1 MVGFERENRLIK
13 NMSFKEFVGEFLS
26 FLEFQEARLL
36 SWGFYD
42 FSYTTS
48 DVEELFENF
57 ADKDLKE
64 AWDKVE
70 ADGKTMDELLDD
82 MEHARLLYRPVEDE
96 DSYRTRFAEGVR
108 LFARLRQMFKE
119 KDWATGAN
127 LVSDIKLH
135 LAARRYPFR
144 HETAADCWS
153 DLQSHCWDESLQK
166 SAFDALTTK
175 PDGKPFTFARF
186 QRDAFVRVLQNY
198 KGTNLSGT
206 VVSAGTGAGKTK
218 AFYLPALLGAITE
231 LKSNL
236 PPFVKIIA
244 IYPRNVLLADQL
256 REALSEAAK
265 LSEVLKKHK
274 LRPLRFG
281 ALLGQTPT
289 KDNFTRIETNGK
301 TYAENKR
308 NWKRVG
314 NGFAVP
320 FVKSPFDAT
329 QDLIWRDED
338 RERGNTQLFRA
349 GGSSTT
355 PDVPDKVLI
364 LTREELRQNP
374 PDVLFLSA
382 EMLNRELGNSEWD
395 KVFGINQGDNYPRL
409 LLLDEVHAY
418 EGLHGAQVAWT
429 LRRWRYWSRN
439 QNQHVVG
446 LSATL
451 KDAPKHLGTLVGMP
465 ASAVQQFTPAE
476 SELDYKGIEYNLAI
490 KGDPVSGASLLATSI
505 QSAMLV
511 GRLLT
516 PRNVS
521 KSESG
526 DDEIRQSDFYGRKV
540 FGFTDNLDS
549 LNRWYSDTND
559 ADVNKR
565 LAKLRLHPAKRKRPL
580 PFDAEVIK
588 RVNEAGQI
596 WELPR
601 KLGFDLESS
610 LHISRCSSQDSG
622 VNVGSDLIVAS
633 ASLEVGFDDPEV
645 GAVLHHKK
653 PVSMSSFIQ
662 RKGRAGRRPGM
673 RPLTIVILS
682 DYGGDRWAFQNA
694 ERLFQPEIDNILL
707 PLINPSVLRIQ
718 ATFFLLEWLARQIN
732 LGGSYFSYFSA
743 PYADEM
749 LNWQRNR
756 TQKAIPILRDFLQ
769 QGKYWQSFRRDFTKV
784 FSRPYKFDGREL
796 GEAELDAILWESP
809 RPVLRHVVPT
819 LLRQLESEWKIAK
832 SDDQRENAGVNHP
845 LPQFLPGATFA
856 ELGGIG
862 VRLSFIKENDHA
874 DEKADEYLSV
884 SRALSEACPGRVSKR
899 YALRLQESGFW
910 HKYSAEILKSQV
922 PTFTESVKTLFPNCL
937 FAKEINGVLVHQPTT
952 IELAHRPE
960 NVLDTSN
967 SSWNW
972 QSFLQTR
979 SEGISLPIFRSKIW
993 SDLVENCKAHL
1004 HRAYSKIDVSR
1015 FANSCEYEIRFDKGV
1030 STRGTVFLGSRDDK
1044 NDEAVGFRLQ
1054 ADGIALSLNPEKA
1067 NEAHELTPAQISRFR
1082 PQFYLH
1088 TLKTCPIL
1096 HESMN
1101 SFLVEWMWQTSIA
1114 MLAATASQN
1123 RCSFAEAQNLL
1134 ADCRPQAAAK
1144 VLDSIFQVRDVAVH
1158 SDEQEMRL
1166 KQRLIEQWKD
1176 PIVSARFYELERL
1189 LWSDLGDD
1197 FEEWVKRRYVATLA
1211 QAFRTAAVSGIADVS
1226 EDDVAVDV
1234 LWDENGTAR
1243 IYLTELNSGGLGQ
1256 IELVINYLRQSPE
1269 KFLEAMRHALTY
1281 CPRNMSFQGLSKT
1294 LESVVV
1300 ANPYQN
1306 ALADTLT
1313 KIRAAKNFKEQ
1324 NKAKLDLQNAL
1335 EDAGL
1340 SASRTAVVALV
1351 TKLLRPG
1358 SSRRT
1363 DEAMYLL
1370 NQLWKRTERRLGI
1383 EIDARVFAYLCSQKD
1398 SIRRRVVNLL
1408 REIGDSQN
1416 PSPAQIHSVI
1426 GQFLLLDC
1434 EDACPECLDNPNR
1447 YNDFGKPS
1455 RSLTRIKLNL
1465 DGAEVIIDDVSN
1477 DWLDK
1482 ARQILRSDGRVRL
1495 VANNKDLTIV
1505 SKAIQGLLAEEIE
1518 VEYLLLPVSISSI
1531 NRQGEKWFI
1540 ELELK
1545 GFGYGA

>member
-1 MVGFERENRLIK
+1 MVGFERENRIIM
-13 NMSFKEFVGEFLS
+13 NMSLKEFVGEFLS

-42 FSYTTS
+42 FSYSTS
-48 DVEELFENF
+48 DVEELFDNF
-57 ADKDLKE
+57 AAEDLKKAWGKLE
-64 AWDKVE
+64 AG
-70 ADGKTMDELLDD
+70 GKTMGELLDD
-82 MEHARLLYRPVEDE
+82 MEHARLLYRPVEGE
-96 DSYRTRFAEGVR
+96 DLYRTRFAEGVR

-144 HETAADCWS
+144 REEAADCWR
-153 DLQSHCWDESLQK
+153 DLQPHCWNESLQK
-166 SAFDALTTK
+166 AGFDALTTK
-175 PDGKPFTFARF
+175 PDGKAYTFARF
-186 QRDAFVRVLQNY
+186 QRDAFARILKNY

-218 AFYLPALLGAITE
+218 AFYLPALLSAITE
-231 LKSNL
+231 LNL

-265 LSEVLKKHK
+265 LSGVLKTHN

-289 KDNFTRIETNGK
+289 EDNFTRTETNGK

-314 NGFAVP
+314 NGFTVP
-320 FVKSPFDAT
+320 FVKSPFDAN

-349 GGSSTT
+349 GGSSTV
-355 PDVPDKVLI
+355 PDLPDKVLI

-439 QNQHVVG
+439 QNQHIVG

-451 KDAPKHLGTLVGMP
+451 KDAPKHLGTLVGMS
-465 ASAVQQFTPAE
+465 ASAVEQFTPAE
-476 SELDYKGIEYNLAI
+476 SELDYKGIEYNLAV

-516 PRNVS
+516 PRNAS
-521 KSESG
+521 ARESD
-526 DDEIRQSDFYGRKV
+526 DDEIQQSDFYGRKV

-549 LNRWYSDTND
+549 LNRWYSDTTD

-565 LAKLRLHPAKRKRPL
+565 LAKLRLHPSKRRRPL
-580 PFDAEVIK
+580 PFDNKIIK
-588 RVNEAGQI
+588 RVDEAGQI

-601 KLGFDLESS
+601 LIGYNLEDA
-610 LHISRCSSQDSG
+610 LRISRCSSQDSG

-673 RPLTIVILS
+673 RPLTIVVLS

-718 ATFFLLEWLARQIN
+718 ATFFLLEWLAHQIN
-732 LGGSYFSYFSA
+732 LGGSYFSYFST
-743 PYADEM
+743 PHNDEM
-749 LNWQRNR
+749 SNWQRNR
-756 TQKAIPILRDFLQ
+756 IRKAIPILQDFLQ
-769 QGKYWQSFRRDFTKV
+769 QGKLWQAFRRDFARL

-819 LLRQLESEWKIAK
+819 LLRQLEAEWKIAK
-832 SDDQRENAGVNHP
+832 SEDQRENSDVNHP

-862 VRLSFIKENDHA
+862 VRLSFVKENDHD

-910 HKYSAEILKSQV
+910 HIFSAEILKSPI
-922 PTFTESVKTLFPNCL
+922 PTFTDSVKKLFPNCL
-937 FAKEINGVLVHQPTT
+937 FAKEVNGVLVHQPTS

-967 SSWNW
+967 ASWNW
-972 QSFLQTR
+972 RSFLQT
-979 SEGISLPIFRSKIW
+979 SGDGISIPIFRGKIW
-993 SDLVENCKAHL
+993 SDLVQNCKAHL
-1004 HRAYSKIDVSR
+1004 HRAYSKVDVTR

-1030 STRGTVFLGSRDDK
+1030 STRGTVFLGSSDDK
-1044 NDEAVGFRLQ
+1044 NDEAIGFRLQ
-1054 ADGIALSLNPEKA
+1054 ADGIVLKLNSEKA
-1067 NEAHELTPAQISRFR
+1067 NESHELTPEQISRFR
-1082 PQFYLH
+1082 PHFYLQA
-1088 TLKTCPIL
+1088 LKDCPIL
-1096 HESMN
+1096 HERMN
-1101 SFLVEWMWQTSIA
+1101 NFLVEWMWQTSIA
-1114 MLAATASQN
+1114 MLAATASQK

-1134 ADCRPQAAAK
+1134 ADCRPQSAAK
-1144 VLDSIFQVRDVAVH
+1144 VLDSIFQVRDVVLH
-1158 SDEQEMRL
+1158 SEEQEMRL
-1166 KQRLIEQWKD
+1166 KQRIIEQWND
-1176 PIVSARFYELERL
+1176 PVVAARFSELEQI
-1189 LWSDLGDD
+1189 LWSDLGND
-1197 FEEWVKRRYVATLA
+1197 FAEWVKGRYVATLA
-1211 QAFRTAAVSGIADVS
+1211 QAFRSAAVSGVTDVS
-1226 EDDVAVDV
+1226 EDDLAIDV
-1234 LWDENGTAR
+1234 SRDQNGGMQ

-1256 IELVINYLRQSPE
+1256 IELVISYLRQSPE

-1281 CPRNMSFQGLSKT
+1281 CPRSKSFQGLSKT
-1294 LESVVV
+1294 LESVSVP
-1300 ANPYQN
+1300 NPYQN
-1306 ALADTLT
+1306 ALTDALN

-1324 NKAKLDLQNAL
+1324 SKAKRDLQNAL

-1340 SASRTAVVALV
+1340 SASRTAVVTLV

-1358 SSRRT
+1358 SSIRT

-1370 NQLWKRTERRLGI
+1370 NQLWRRTERRLGI
-1383 EIDARVFAYLCSQKD
+1383 EIDARVFAYLCSQRN
-1398 SIRRRVVNLL
+1398 SIRRRIVDLL
-1408 REIGDSQN
+1408 REIGDSQT

-1426 GQFLLLDC
+1426 GQFLLHDC

-1455 RSLTRIKLNL
+1455 RSLVRVKLSL
-1465 DGAEVIIDDVSN
+1465 DAAEIVIDGSSTG
-1477 DWLDK
+1477 WLEE

-1495 VANNKDLTIV
+1495 VAHNTDLPIA

-1518 VEYLLLPVSISSI
+1518 VEYLLLPVSVSNI
-1531 NRQGEKWFI
+1531 NRQGERWFI